1 MLIYAIDDEANMLYL
16 LHEAIAEAAPQAQI
30 KDFRLGSKAVDY
42 IEESGE
48 CPDIIFSD
56 IQMPG
61 LGGLQLA
68 KRIKEITPGTKLVF
82 VTGYDYAIDAY
93 QLHVDGYIT
102 KPVEAERILE
112 ELNHLFPD
120 SLNKVEKLRV
130 QCFGMFE
137 VFWKDQPLPFARKQ
151 SKELLAFLID
161 RRGVLCSTDEII
173 AALWEAGEKDPRM
186 KHRIWNLK
194 SDLRT
199 TFQNIGIE
207 DVLISQ
213 GQRIAVNSNM
223 LDCDYYRMLEGDK
236 SAKNTFR
243 GEYMEQYSWAE
254 QTKGSLVFCIQSP
267 NVEI

>member
-1 MLIYAIDDEANMLYL
+1 
-16 LHEAIAEAAPQAQI
+16 
-30 KDFRLGSKAVDY
+30 
-42 IEESGE
+42 
-48 CPDIIFSD
+48 
-56 IQMPG
+56 MPG
-61 LGGLQLA
+61 LSGLELA
-68 KRIKEITPGTKLVF
+68 KWIRQITPGTKLVF

-102 KPVEAERILE
+102 KPVESERILE
-112 ELNHLFPD
+112 ELNHLLPE
-120 SLNKVEKLRV
+120 SLNTEKKLRV

-137 VFWKDQPLPFARKQ
+137 VFWKDQPLSFARKQ
-151 SKELLAFLID
+151 SKELFAYLID

-173 AALWEAGEKDPRM
+173 AALWEAGEDDQRM

-199 TFQNIGIE
+199 TFQNIGME

-213 GQRIAVNSNM
+213 GQRIAVNSG
-223 LDCDYYRMLEGDK
+223 LLECDYYRMLEGDK

-254 QTKGSLVFCIQSP
+254 QTKGSLVFSI
-267 NVEI
+267 